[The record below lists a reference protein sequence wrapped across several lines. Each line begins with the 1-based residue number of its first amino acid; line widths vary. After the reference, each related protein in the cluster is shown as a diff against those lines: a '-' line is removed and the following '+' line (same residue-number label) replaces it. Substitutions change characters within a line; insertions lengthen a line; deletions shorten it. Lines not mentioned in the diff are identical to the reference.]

1 MESNYW
7 LLWLDPGVKLYEQ
20 DGPSLLNLC
29 AYCLLQ
35 AIVNLKTL
43 RKLYLNC
50 DFKMLPINSLCSL
63 FWFLLL
69 WNLLDPDAI
78 KLLPLFRARELKI
91 MLFKYPPSVSPCL
104 SPSWWSP
111 PPTPESPHTYACH
124 SLSGILE
131 QIFCFLEDQTPWDTD
146 FCITFSWVGDWVSR
160 RKNKWGWWWKL

>member
-20 DGPSLLNLC
+20 DWPSLLSLC

-111 PPTPESPHTYACH
+111 PPHPRVSTHICMSFSFWHF
-124 SLSGILE
+124 G
-131 QIFCFLEDQTPWDTD
+131 TD
-146 FCITFSWVGDWVSR
+146 FLLSQGSDTLRHRFLYHFFLSWWLSE
-160 RKNKWGWWWKL
+160 